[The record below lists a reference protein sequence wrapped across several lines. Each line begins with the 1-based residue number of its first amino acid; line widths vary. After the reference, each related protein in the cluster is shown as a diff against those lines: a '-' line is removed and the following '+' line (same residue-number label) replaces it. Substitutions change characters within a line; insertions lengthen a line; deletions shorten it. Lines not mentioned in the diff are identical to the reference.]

1 MLVGSTGDNGSASAM
16 VLMICHRQLSGR
28 RSMYFVGGRPG
39 SNSFGSGSS
48 MNFIGGCWVFHMVA
62 RLFCKAIEKM
72 EKTEKVKRAEEP
84 VETKAKVVGKIGWE
98 F

>member
-1 MLVGSTGDNGSASAM
+1 
-16 VLMICHRQLSGR
+16 
-28 RSMYFVGGRPG
+28 
-39 SNSFGSGSS
+39 
-48 MNFIGGCWVFHMVA
+48 MVA

-98 F
+98 FWLRTASMTQSIEEGRYTLYTGWCANEAVLLDAAVPIPCLQ